1 MKRWGILLPVLTVL
15 CVGSK
20 TFAAD
25 ELTNF
30 QVTPETN
37 ITTVISKEVGAF
49 DGDATTKR
57 DQQQQAFDEADNL
70 DQAWKDQL
78 DQLKKPDSNLS
89 LVVDQVSPTDAEHF
103 ELVNPEDAT
112 DVTSVTVDNVDMKDI
127 NNLSDLGTKSAEAYQ
142 YKPKLDLPGSG
153 ANTYNGD
160 TMQDFAPVP
169 RKYAGEYYGNESQN
183 GFGDQNNYRNG
194 LRFTFSKPVDNF
206 GVWVGDLETR
216 TDGQGTPALL
226 RLYDESLS
234 LILEQVIKPNNI
246 HTDGDQN
253 QSVCGT
259 TNTTTSLINTT
270 GCGHNTTRYI
280 GFAGN
285 MPLVSYMI
293 IIVGDDDAF
302 PGTDENNGN
311 TEHISFMAPSK
322 GFFKLKTTPNFES
335 ILSPCAGQANP
346 ASGPNIC
353 LNLNLAK
360 DASGELSADDF
371 NLSLGAVTSI
381 TKTSNNSFQLG
392 VSLPTN
398 SYLDKNLTINLK
410 QDVIAELGNDLSTNL
425 ASNSLSIN
433 YQPTKPILNLISE
446 GISTNSAKLKLTI
459 NPGQIITT
467 PVKVVDADGE
477 VICEFSRLSLIVD
490 NNFECD
496 LSSLNPE
503 TGYSYKLVYDQFES
517 AINFTTL
524 KEPEPDPKPEPEVPS
539 EGRGEENTKPE
550 SVADLPNSE
559 QVVYRAEYENK
570 NLSLA
575 KQTVISQ
582 PAIMIGGL
590 AETGKKQIYLMIASL
605 SLAAFALVI
614 KLMSILIT
622 II

>member
-1 MKRWGILLPVLTVL
+1 MKRWGILLPVLAVL

-37 ITTVISKEVGAF
+37 ITTVISEEVGAF
-49 DGDATTKR
+49 DGDTGVKR
-57 DQQQQAFDEADNL
+57 QDQQQAFDEADNL
-70 DQAWKDQL
+70 DQTWKDQL

-127 NNLSDLGTKSAEAYQ
+127 NNLFDLGTKSAEAYQ

-206 GVWVGDLETR
+206 GVWVGDVETR

-360 DASGELSADDF
+360 DASGKLSADDF

-392 VSLPTN
+392 ISLPTN

-467 PVKVVDADGE
+467 PVKVVDADGQ
-477 VICEFSRLSLIVD
+477 VICEFSNLSLIVD

-496 LSSLNPE
+496 LSLLDPE
-503 TGYSYKLVYDQFES
+503 TAYSYKLIYDQFES
-517 AINFTTL
+517 AVNFTTL
-524 KEPEPDPKPEPEVPS
+524 KKIEPKPEPE
-539 EGRGEENTKPE
+539 EGNNQNIIPE
-550 SVADLPNSE
+550 SEA
-559 QVVYRAEYENK
+559 VVYSPESENN

-575 KQTVISQ
+575 TQAVIAQ
-582 PAIMIGGL
+582 PAAMISGL
-590 AETGKKQIYLMIASL
+590 AETGGNQSYLIMAWL
-605 SLAAFALVI
+605 SLVVFGLAMKSVS
-614 KLMSILIT
+614 MLIT
-622 II
+622 RN